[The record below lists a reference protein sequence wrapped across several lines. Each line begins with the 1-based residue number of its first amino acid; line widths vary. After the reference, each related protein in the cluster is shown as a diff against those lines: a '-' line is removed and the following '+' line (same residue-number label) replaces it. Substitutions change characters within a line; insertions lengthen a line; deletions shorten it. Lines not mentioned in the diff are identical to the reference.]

1 MRKGIKNSKRRNEQG
16 KKHRKTAK
24 ICGLV
29 FVCFLFVYGIVY
41 AVLYSQVNKQAD
53 NKICEGVFIGRTDV
67 SGMDAKQA
75 QNAVDKQAEVYGKQ
89 KISLSAEGKKSEI
102 TLEELGFDISEEEK
116 LIEEAVDYGKKGNV
130 FSRYAEIRKLKKE
143 KKTLKPV
150 YQIEKEKAEKIL
162 KEKVES
168 FLPKAVD
175 ATIARKDGAFVLTEE
190 QQGREL
196 DTEKTITAINK
207 YLNKNWN
214 GESGEVQIVSTVKKP
229 HVQKKDL
236 ESIKDTLGTFSTYCG
251 SGQTRVVNIKNG
263 VKKINGSVIMPG
275 EEFSAGKA
283 MQPFEKSNGYVEAG
297 AFENGELV
305 QSIAGGIC
313 QVSTTLYN
321 AVIEAELEVT
331 SRQPH
336 SMTVNYVKPSRDAAI
351 AGDYKDFRF
360 KNNLDTPIFVEGYVA
375 NGNVVFTIY
384 GKETRKADRKVEYV
398 SEVLST
404 EAPKKK
410 FVAQTGASIGSLSE
424 KKGTHK
430 GMTAR
435 LWKVVYEGGKEVSR
449 EIFNK
454 SSYKP
459 SVTTVSVGTASSN
472 PAYTKQMQDAI
483 KTQDESKIKATIA
496 DIKAKEA
503 AAQKPAPTPQ
513 PQNTTPQQPAPP
525 TAPQTPP
532 QGQQ

>member
-1 MRKGIKNSKRRNEQG
+1 MRKGIKDSKRRNENE

-24 ICGLV
+24 ICGLI
-29 FVCFLFVYGIVY
+29 FVCFLFVYGGIY
-41 AVLYSQVNKQAD
+41 AVLHYQVNKQAED
-53 NKICEGVFIGRTDV
+53 KICEGVFIGRVDV
-67 SGMDAKQA
+67 SGMNAEQA

-89 KISLSAEGKKSEI
+89 KISLTAEGKKAEV
-102 TLEELGFDISEEEK
+102 TLEELGFDISKEEK

-130 FSRYAEIRKLKKE
+130 FSRYAEIRKLKKQ

-150 YQIEKEKAEKIL
+150 YQIQKEKTEKVL

-168 FLPKAVD
+168 FLPKAAD
-175 ATIARKDGAFVLTEE
+175 ATITRKDGAFVLTKE
-190 QQGREL
+190 QEGKQL
-196 DTEKTITAINK
+196 DTNKTIDAVNQ
-207 YLNKNWN
+207 YLNKDWN
-214 GESGEVQIVSTVKKP
+214 GGAGKVEVVSTIKKP
-229 HVQKKDL
+229 RVQKEDL

-251 SGQTRVVNIKNG
+251 SGQSRVVNIING
-263 VKKINGSVIMPG
+263 VKKINGSVVMPG

-321 AVIEAELEVT
+321 AVIESELEVT

-351 AGDYKDFRF
+351 AGDYKDFKF
-360 KNNLDTPIFVEGYVA
+360 KNNLDTPIYVEGYVSK
-375 NGNVVFTIY
+375 GNVVFTIY
-384 GKETRKADRKVEYV
+384 GKETRKKDRKIEYV
-398 SEVLST
+398 SEIIST

-410 FVAQTGASIGSLSE
+410 FVAQPGSAIGAMSVT
-424 KKGTHK
+424 KGTHK

-454 SSYKP
+454 STYKP

-472 PAYTKQMQDAI
+472 PEYTKQMQNAI
-483 KTQDESKIKATIA
+483 KTQDESKIKAAIA

-503 AAQKPAPTPQ
+503 AAQAPVPAPQ
-513 PQNTTPQQPAPP
+513 PQPQPNPPA
-525 TAPQTPP
+525 APQTAP

>member
-41 AVLYSQVNKQAD
+41 AVLYSQVNKQAE

-67 SGMDAKQA
+67 SGMDARQA
-75 QNAVDKQAEVYGKQ
+75 QNAVNKQAEVYGKQ

-150 YQIEKEKAEKIL
+150 YQIEKEKAEKVL

-229 HVQKKDL
+229 RVQKKDL

-275 EEFSAGKA
+275 EEFSAGKV

-331 SRQPH
+331 SREPH

-503 AAQKPAPTPQ
+503 VAQKSAPAPQ
-513 PQNTTPQQPAPP
+513 SQNPTSQQPALP
-525 TAPQTPP
+525 TAPQ
-532 QGQQ
+532 GQQ

>member
-1 MRKGIKNSKRRNEQG
+1 MSKGIKDSKRRNEKG

-24 ICGLV
+24 VCGLV
-29 FVCFLFVYGIVY
+29 FVCFLFVYGGIY
-41 AVLYSQVNKQAD
+41 AVLYQQISKQAE

-67 SGMDAKQA
+67 SGMTAQQA
-75 QNAVDKQAEVYGKQ
+75 QSTVDKQAEVYGKR
-89 KISLSAEGKKSEI
+89 KISLLVEGKRSEV
-102 TLEELGFDISEEEK
+102 TLEELGFDISKEEK
-116 LIEEAVDYGKKGNV
+116 LIEKAVDYGKKGNV
-130 FSRYAEIRKLKKE
+130 FKRYAEIKELKKE

-150 YQIEKEKAEKIL
+150 YQIQKEKAEKVL
-162 KEKVES
+162 KEKSES
-168 FLPKAVD
+168 FLPKAVN
-175 ATIARKDGAFVLTEE
+175 ATIARKNGAFVLTEE
-190 QQGREL
+190 QQGKEL
-196 DTEKTITAINK
+196 DTEKTIAAINK
-207 YLNKNWN
+207 YLNKDWN
-214 GESGEVQIVSTVKKP
+214 GENGEVKIISVVKKP

-305 QSIAGGIC
+305 QSVAGGIC

-321 AVIEAELEVT
+321 AVIAAELEVT

-336 SMTVNYVKPSRDAAI
+336 SMTVSYVKPSRDAAI

-360 KNNLDTPIFVEGYVA
+360 KNNLDTPIFVEGYVS

-384 GKETRKADRKVEYV
+384 GKETRKPDRKVEYI
-398 SEVLST
+398 SEVIST

-410 FVAQTGASIGSLSE
+410 FVAQAGAVIGSISE

-430 GMTAR
+430 GMVAR
-435 LWKVVYEGGKEVSR
+435 LWKVVYEGGKEISR
-449 EIFNK
+449 DIFNK

-472 PAYTKQMQDAI
+472 PAYTKQMQAAI
-483 KTQDESKIKATIA
+483 QTQNEGKIKATIA
-496 DIKAKEA
+496 EIKAKEA
-503 AAQKPAPTPQ
+503 AAKAPVPTPQ
-513 PQNTTPQQPAPP
+513 TPVTPPQQQPVPPTTPQKV
-525 TAPQTPP
+525 P
-532 QGQQ
+532 QGQ

>member
-16 KKHRKTAK
+16 KKHRKIAK

-29 FVCFLFVYGIVY
+29 FVCFLFVYGVIFTVVY
-41 AVLYSQVNKQAD
+41 RQVNKQAED
-53 NKICEGVFIGRTDV
+53 KICEGVFIGRTDV

-75 QNAVDKQAEVYGKQ
+75 QSAVDKQAETCGKQ
-89 KISLSAEGKKSEI
+89 KLSLSVEGKKSEV
-102 TLEELGFDISEEEK
+102 TLEELGFEISAEEK

-150 YQIEKEKAEKIL
+150 YQIEKEKAEKVL
-162 KEKVES
+162 KEKVEG

-175 ATIARKDGAFVLTEE
+175 ATITRKDGAFVLTEE

-263 VKKINGSVIMPG
+263 VKKINGAVIMPG

-410 FVAQTGASIGSLSE
+410 FVAQTGTAIGSISE

-454 SSYKP
+454 STYKP

-503 AAQKPAPTPQ
+503 AAAQTPALTPQ
-513 PQNTTPQQPAPP
+513 PENPAPQQPTPP
-525 TAPQTPP
+525 TAPPTTP
-532 QGQQ
+532 